1 MVHVMSEVERD
12 VCHACVSLPR
22 ETHCPVCDPEIGC
35 RKELEAQRLR
45 ADTAEAELAKANDK
59 IDKAWRRS
67 HGLDD
72 KAYIPGAFDAWK
84 RPVPQFL
91 PYDFSGNP
99 GTNATQY
106 CNGWNDCG
114 GYWKAHANEVEAKL
128 AASEQRIAELIADVS
143 AREALLSELGCPFD
157 PVSDLYV
164 ENKASESMVSL
175 VLGAHRRS
183 KHAVSD
189 AALNQKSEG
198 GSQ

>member
-1 MVHVMSEVERD
+1 MVHVMSEVNSFYAADDFTGEP
-12 VCHACVSLPR
+12 CVLLS
-22 ETHCPVCDPEIGC
+22 DFD
-35 RKELEAQRLR
+35 AQRLR

-67 HGLDD
+67 HELDN

-114 GYWKAHANEVEAKL
+114 GYWKAHATEVEAKL
-128 AASEQRIAELIADVS
+128 ATAEQRITSMTSVLRLFADCADVRQVGTS
-143 AREALLSELGCPFD
+143 AMAYVGALNPNPEAESHDRLDDEALQ
-157 PVSDLYV
+157 
-164 ENKASESMVSL
+164 
-175 VLGAHRRS
+175 RR
-183 KHAVSD
+183 HD
-189 AALNQKSEG
+189 DERREYFRDDQ
-198 GSQ
+198 